1 MIRSERTSGQK
12 DSRLETSTGRNT
24 TYSITPY
31 APIDTQRQKLFFFS
45 FIIFK
50 NFLNLFYRGFAKIF
64 GPSKFLQ
71 KYTSGAVAHGA
82 RDITPRAA
90 ALGAAISG
98 PVPLTSQVTTFR
110 P

>member
-1 MIRSERTSGQK
+1 VVKKTQ
-12 DSRLETSTGRNT
+12 DSRVETSTGTNT
-24 TYSITPY
+24 TYSITPF
-31 APIDTQRQKLFFFS
+31 APIDTQRQKFFFFLSS
-45 FIIFK
+45 FFK
-50 NFLNLFYRGFAKIF
+50 NFLDLFYRGFAKIF

-71 KYTSGAVAHGA
+71 KYTSGAVAHGV